1 MDQTAR
7 PIIDFASQTAANVQ
21 KAVTPPEIKGPL
33 QKNLIKVIFG
43 LLGLVIL
50 VELIIGFRTLTASR
64 TQLSSAAT
72 IQSMTDPRIVIRPTQ
87 TSVKVG
93 QIVEVKALVVTGGK
107 PTDSTDL
114 ILHFDP
120 SFLEA
125 SASSAIKVGEIY
137 QDYPVAAADPK
148 LGTIEVS
155 GTTSLNGQPFV
166 GIGTFATF
174 TFRALKEGKTA
185 LTVDFQKGATADS
198 NVVLSGSSKDILDK
212 VYNGEISIGNSQSSQ
227 SSPASC
233 AGYTQ
238 YCQTPDGKTGRQ
250 LCTQGRK
257 DGGACVF
264 DPALS
269 VSCEVC
275 KVQ

>member
-1 MDQTAR
+1 MDQSAG
-7 PIIDFASQTAANVQ
+7 PIVDFASQTAANVQ
-21 KAVTPPEIKGPL
+21 KAVTPPEMKSPL
-33 QKNLIKVIFG
+33 QKNLTRIIFG
-43 LLGLVIL
+43 VLGLVIL
-50 VELIIGFRTLTASR
+50 IELILGFRALTASR
-64 TQLSSAAT
+64 TQLSAAAT
-72 IQSMTDPRIVIRPTQ
+72 IQSMTDPQIVIKPAQ
-87 TSVKVG
+87 TGVRAG
-93 QIVEVKALVVTGGK
+93 QVVEVKALLVTGGK

-120 SFLEA
+120 NFLEA
-125 SASSAIKVGEIY
+125 SSSSAIRVGEIY
-137 QDYPVAAADPK
+137 QDYPVAAVDPK
-148 LGTIEVS
+148 QGTIEVS
-155 GTTSLNGQPFV
+155 GTTALNGQPFV

-174 TFRALKEGKTA
+174 TFKALKEGKTA

-212 VYNGEISIGNSQSSQ
+212 VYNAEISIGNSQTSQ

-238 YCQTPDGKTGRQ
+238 YCQTPDGETGRQ
-250 LCTQGRK
+250 LCTQGK
-257 DGGACVF
+257 KSGGACVF

-275 KVQ
+275 SAQ